1 MKTNRFFAAL
11 MMGLAIAACSPKAG
25 EKTPADGEAA
35 AEDAAAQAPVKTAKD
50 YQPSKAFAD
59 SVAYLVGV
67 NFGTFI
73 KGYDFGDLNY
83 AQIKKGMDDFIKA
96 KGSPRDPDFAKQL
109 KIDPNKM
116 NDMFNNFLE
125 MRRNQKMLLNKEK
138 EDKFLAANKAK
149 KDVQTTESGLQYI
162 VLEPGNENK
171 PVDNRDTVWVRYKG
185 TTLDGETFDEVP
197 ADADSVRFTLLR
209 VVKGWQEGMKL
220 IGEGGKIKLFVPS
233 ELGYGERGNQGIEPN
248 STLVFDI
255 DLAKVSKFVPKE
267 EETK

>member
-25 EKTPADGEAA
+25 EQTPADGEAA
-35 AEDAAAQAPVKTAKD
+35 AEDAAAQAPVKTSKD
-50 YQPSKAFAD
+50 YQPGKAFAD

-96 KGSPRDPDFAKQL
+96 KGNPRDPDFAKQL

-116 NDMFNNFLE
+116 NDMFNTFLE

-138 EDKFLAANKAK
+138 EDKFLAENKAK

-197 ADADSVRFTLLR
+197 ADADSVRFTLQR